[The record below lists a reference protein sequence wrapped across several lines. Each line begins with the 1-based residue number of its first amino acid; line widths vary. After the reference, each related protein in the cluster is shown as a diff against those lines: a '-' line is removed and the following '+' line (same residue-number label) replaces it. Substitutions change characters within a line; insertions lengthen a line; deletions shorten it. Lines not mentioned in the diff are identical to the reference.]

1 MRRFAATIR
10 GQVNLNALLQ
20 DSSIWYDF
28 DDLSTLTFNETITD
42 QVEVVEGKGTIPNM
56 NLSRHSNQNNLVNIN
71 GRNYLDS
78 TSGVIMSA
86 NLGSDRNDYT
96 FLHRPDLFDKTVF
109 FVFESIQSNK
119 FGTFLATFSNS
130 DTSEL
135 GWAVIEESRSSQN
148 STNKIRSVTV
158 RGVRGSTVYYF
169 QSQDNKILDNEGN
182 LYQEVVSNGN
192 IKINLNNEELFN
204 APFENPSNSSLSQYF
219 FRIGTLYG
227 KIGEVII
234 YDRALLPDEE
244 IVIKD
249 YLTNKWSL

>member
-10 GQVNLNALLQ
+10 GEGNLNALLQ

-56 NLSRHSNQNNLVNIN
+56 NLSRHSNQNNLININ

-109 FVFESIQSNK
+109 FVFESMQTDNLVR
-119 FGTFLATFSNS
+119 FLTTYTLNTV
-130 DTSEL
+130 DI
-135 GWAVIEESRSSQN
+135 GWAVAEESRSSQN
-148 STNKIRSVTV
+148 ATNKIRSVSSRAVPQSHT
-158 RGVRGSTVYYF
+158 YFF

-182 LYQEVVSNGN
+182 LYKEVVSNGN

-204 APFENPSNSSLSQYF
+204 SYSENPSNSGLSEYF
-219 FRIGTLYG
+219 FRIGELYG

-234 YDRALLPDEE
+234 YDRALLPDEG

-249 YLTNKWSL
+249 YLTDKWSL